1 VKGAY
6 DERFQSKESRM
17 SLRKEGFLA
26 VVAVARADGLLRAD
40 ESRGLLGAAKEAGLS
55 DAEQAEVKAALD
67 SGLELSSLDLSGLS
81 GSERALTYAFAMWL
95 AKVDGIVNAE
105 ELATLR
111 KLGVQL
117 DLPEPKLKSAASA
130 AFDITC
136 LPGGNRPEKFEF
148 SKLEARLVDK
158 LPALM
163 AQK

>member
-1 VKGAY
+1 
-6 DERFQSKESRM
+6 M

-40 ESRGLLGAAKEAGLS
+40 ESRGLLGAAKEVGLT
-55 DAEQAEVKAALD
+55 DEEVAEVKAALESD
-67 SGLELSSLDLSGLS
+67 LPLEQVDLSGLT
-81 GSERALTYAFAMWL
+81 GAERALTYAFAMWL
-95 AKVDGIVNAE
+95 AKVDGIVNSE

-111 KLGVQL
+111 RLGTQL
-117 DLPEPKLKSAASA
+117 DLPEQKLKSAASA

-148 SKLEARLVDK
+148 SKLEARLREK

>member
-1 VKGAY
+1 
-6 DERFQSKESRM
+6 M

-40 ESRGLLGAAKEAGLS
+40 EARGLLVAAREVGLS
-55 DAEQAEVKAALD
+55 EAEVAEVQGALD
-67 SGLELSSLDLSGLS
+67 KGIELESLDLAALG
-81 GSERALTYAFAMWL
+81 GAEKALTYGFAMWL
-95 AKVDGIVNAE
+95 AKVDGVVNAE

-111 KLGVQL
+111 KLGSLL
-117 DLPEPKLKSAASA
+117 DLPEPKLKAAASA

-148 SKLEARLVDK
+148 SKLEARLRDK

-163 AQK
+163 SQKG

>member
-1 VKGAY
+1 
-6 DERFQSKESRM
+6 M

-40 ESRGLLGAAKEAGLS
+40 ESRGLLIAAKAVGLS
-55 DAEQAEVKAALD
+55 DQELGEVQAALD
-67 SGLELSSLDLSGLS
+67 SGLELESLDLSALS
-81 GSERALTYAFAMWL
+81 GAERALTYAFSMWL
-95 AKVDGIVNAE
+95 AKVDGVVNAD

-111 KLGVQL
+111 KLGTLL

-136 LPGGNRPEKFEF
+136 LPGGHRPEKFEF
-148 SKLEARLVDK
+148 SKLEERLREK

-163 AQK
+163 SQK

>member
-1 VKGAY
+1 
-6 DERFQSKESRM
+6 M

-40 ESRGLLGAAKEAGLS
+40 EARGLLGAAKEVGLS
-55 DAEQAEVKAALD
+55 EAELGDVEAALD
-67 SGLELSSLDLSGLS
+67 AGLELTALDLSALS
-81 GSERALTYAFAMWL
+81 GAERALTYGFAMWL
-95 AKVDGIVNAE
+95 AKVDGIVNAD

-111 KLGVQL
+111 TLGRL
-117 DLPEPKLKSAASA
+117 LELPDPKLKAAASA

-148 SKLEARLVDK
+148 SKLEARLRDK

-163 AQK
+163 AHK

>member
-1 VKGAY
+1 
-6 DERFQSKESRM
+6 M

-26 VVAVARADGLLRAD
+26 IVTVARADGLLRAD
-40 ESRGLLGAAKEAGLS
+40 ESRGLLGAAKEVGLS
-55 DAEQAEVKAALD
+55 EEDLAEVKAAFEGGT
-67 SGLELSSLDLSGLS
+67 SLEGLDLSVLS
-81 GSERALTYAFAMWL
+81 GAERALTYAFAMWL
-95 AKVDGIVNAE
+95 AKIDGVVNAE
-105 ELATLR
+105 ELGNLR
-111 KLGVQL
+111 KLGAAL

-148 SKLEARLVDK
+148 SKLEARLREK

>member
-1 VKGAY
+1 
-6 DERFQSKESRM
+6 M

-40 ESRGLLGAAKEAGLS
+40 EARGVLGAAKEAGLS
-55 DAEQAEVKAALD
+55 EAELAEVQAALD
-67 SGLELSSLDLSGLS
+67 SGLELETLDLQSLS
-81 GSERALTYAFAMWL
+81 GPERALTYGFAIWL
-95 AKVDGIVNAE
+95 AKVDGIVNSD

-111 KLGVQL
+111 RLGGLL
-117 DLPEPKLKSAASA
+117 DLPEPKLKAAASA

-148 SKLEARLVDK
+148 SKLEARLREK

-163 AQK
+163 ADRDAQK

>member
-1 VKGAY
+1 
-6 DERFQSKESRM
+6 M

-40 ESRGLLGAAKEAGLS
+40 EARGLLVGAKDVGLS
-55 DAEQAEVKAALD
+55 EAEVAEVQRALD
-67 SGLELSSLDLSGLS
+67 QGIDLDSLDLASLG
-81 GSERALTYAFAMWL
+81 GAEKALTYAFAMWL
-95 AKVDGIVNAE
+95 AKVDGVVNAE

-111 KLGVQL
+111 KLGSLL
-117 DLPEPKLKSAASA
+117 DLPDPKLKAAASA

-148 SKLEARLVDK
+148 SKLEARLRDK

>member
-1 VKGAY
+1 
-6 DERFQSKESRM
+6 M

-40 ESRGLLGAAKEAGLS
+40 ESRGLLGAAKEVGLGEEELS
-55 DAEQAEVKAALD
+55 EVRAALD
-67 SGLELSSLDLSGLS
+67 RGLELASLDLSGLT
-81 GSERALTYAFAMWL
+81 GAERALTYGFAMWL
-95 AKVDGIVNAE
+95 AKVDGVVNAE

-111 KLGVQL
+111 KLGAQL
-117 DLPEPKLKSAASA
+117 DLPEPKLKAAASA

-148 SKLEARLVDK
+148 SKLEQRLRDK

-163 AQK
+163 SQK

>member
-1 VKGAY
+1 
-6 DERFQSKESRM
+6 M

-40 ESRGLLGAAKEAGLS
+40 ESRGLLGAAKEVGLS
-55 DAEQAEVKAALD
+55 ETELGEVQAALD
-67 SGLELSSLDLSGLS
+67 KGLELESLDLASLS
-81 GSERALTYAFAMWL
+81 GAEKALTYGFAMWL
-95 AKVDGIVNAE
+95 AKVDGVVNAE

-111 KLGVQL
+111 KLGAL
-117 DLPEPKLKSAASA
+117 LELPEPKLKSAASA

-148 SKLEARLVDK
+148 KKLEDRLRDK

-163 AQK
+163 SQK

>member
-1 VKGAY
+1 
-6 DERFQSKESRM
+6 M

-40 ESRGLLGAAKEAGLS
+40 ESRGLLGAAKEVGLA
-55 DAEQAEVKAALD
+55 DDELAEVKGALEG
-67 SGLELSSLDLSGLS
+67 GLELESLDLSGLS
-81 GSERALTYAFAMWL
+81 GAERALTYAFSMWL
-95 AKVDGIVNAE
+95 AKVDGVVNSE

-111 KLGVQL
+111 KLGRLL

-148 SKLEARLVDK
+148 SKLEERLREK

>member
-1 VKGAY
+1 
-6 DERFQSKESRM
+6 M

-40 ESRGLLGAAKEAGLS
+40 ESRGLLGAAKEAGLT
-55 DAEQAEVKAALD
+55 DGELGEVQAALD
-67 SGLELSSLDLSGLS
+67 KGLELEALDLGRLS
-81 GSERALTYAFAMWL
+81 GSEKALTYGFAMWL
-95 AKVDGIVNAE
+95 AKVDGVVNAE

-111 KLGVQL
+111 RLGTLL

-148 SKLEARLVDK
+148 SKLEARLREK

-163 AQK
+163 SQK

>member
-1 VKGAY
+1 
-6 DERFQSKESRM
+6 M

-40 ESRGLLGAAKEAGLS
+40 ESRGLLNAAKEVGLS
-55 DAEQAEVKAALD
+55 EEELATVKAALD
-67 SGLELSSLDLSGLS
+67 SGLELESLDLTALS
-81 GSERALTYAFAMWL
+81 GAERALTYGFAMWL

-111 KLGVQL
+111 KLGTLL
-117 DLPEPKLKSAASA
+117 DLPEPKLKAAASA

-148 SKLEARLVDK
+148 SKLEARLRDK

>member
-1 VKGAY
+1 
-6 DERFQSKESRM
+6 M

-26 VVAVARADGLLRAD
+26 VVVVARADGLLRVD

-55 DAEQAEVKAALD
+55 EDELGEVKAALEK
-67 SGLELSSLDLSGLS
+67 GIELSSLDLSMLT

-111 KLGVQL
+111 KLGEKL
-117 DLPEPKLKSAASA
+117 ELPAPKLKSAASA

-148 SKLEARLVDK
+148 SKLEARLTEK

>member
-1 VKGAY
+1 
-6 DERFQSKESRM
+6 M

-40 ESRGLLGAAKEAGLS
+40 ESRGLLNAAKEVGLS
-55 DAEQAEVKAALD
+55 DEELATVQSALA
-67 SGLELSSLDLSGLS
+67 SGLELESLDFSGLS
-81 GSERALTYAFAMWL
+81 GAERALTYGFAMWL
-95 AKVDGIVNAE
+95 AKVDGVVNAE

-111 KLGVQL
+111 KLGTLL
-117 DLPEPKLKSAASA
+117 DLPEPKLKAAASA

-148 SKLEARLVDK
+148 SKLEARLRDK

>member
-1 VKGAY
+1 
-6 DERFQSKESRM
+6 M

-40 ESRGLLGAAKEAGLS
+40 ESRGLLGAAKEVGLS
-55 DAEQAEVKAALD
+55 EGELAEVQVALEKGLELE
-67 SGLELSSLDLSGLS
+67 GLELSSLS
-81 GSERALTYAFAMWL
+81 GSEKALTYGFAMWL
-95 AKVDGIVNAE
+95 AKVDGVVNAE

-111 KLGVQL
+111 RLGTLL

-148 SKLEARLVDK
+148 SKLEARLREK

-163 AQK
+163 SQK

>member
-1 VKGAY
+1 
-6 DERFQSKESRM
+6 M

-40 ESRGLLGAAKEAGLS
+40 ESRGLLGAAKEVGLS
-55 DAEQAEVKAALD
+55 DGELTEVQAALHQ
-67 SGLELSSLDLSGLS
+67 GLELDALDL
-81 GSERALTYAFAMWL
+81 GSLTGFEKALTYGFAIWL
-95 AKVDGIVNAE
+95 AKVDGVVNAQ

-111 KLGVQL
+111 RLGTLL

-148 SKLEARLVDK
+148 SKLEARLREK

-163 AQK
+163 SQK

>member
-1 VKGAY
+1 
-6 DERFQSKESRM
+6 M

-40 ESRGLLGAAKEAGLS
+40 ESRGLLNAAKEVGLS
-55 DAEQAEVKAALD
+55 EEDLGSVKAALD
-67 SGLELSSLDLSGLS
+67 SGLELESLDFTALSGA
-81 GSERALTYAFAMWL
+81 ERALTYGFAMWL
-95 AKVDGIVNAE
+95 AKVDGVVNAE

-111 KLGVQL
+111 KLGALL
-117 DLPEPKLKSAASA
+117 DLPEPKLKAAASA

-148 SKLEARLVDK
+148 SKLEARLRDK

>member
-1 VKGAY
+1 
-6 DERFQSKESRM
+6 M

-40 ESRGLLGAAKEAGLS
+40 EARGLLGAAKEVGLGE
-55 DAEQAEVKAALD
+55 AELAEVKAALEQ
-67 SGLELSSLDLSGLS
+67 GLELSSLDLSILS

-95 AKVDGIVNAE
+95 AKVDGVVNAE

-111 KLGVQL
+111 KLGSQL

-148 SKLEARLVDK
+148 AKLEQRLRDK

-163 AQK
+163 SQK

>member
-1 VKGAY
+1 
-6 DERFQSKESRM
+6 M

-40 ESRGLLGAAKEAGLS
+40 ESRGLLGAAQEVGLAEAEL
-55 DAEQAEVKAALD
+55 AEVKAALE
-67 SGLELSSLDLSGLS
+67 SGLELEGLDLSGLS
-81 GSERALTYAFAMWL
+81 GAERALTYAFAMWL
-95 AKVDGIVNAE
+95 AKVDGVVNAE

-111 KLGVQL
+111 KLGSQL

-148 SKLEARLVDK
+148 KKLEERLREK

-163 AQK
+163 SK

>member
-1 VKGAY
+1 
-6 DERFQSKESRM
+6 M

-40 ESRGLLGAAKEAGLS
+40 ESRGLLGAAKEVGLS
-55 DAEQAEVKAALD
+55 EAELSEVKAALD
-67 SGLELSSLDLSGLS
+67 VGAPLDGLDLSSLPGA
-81 GSERALTYAFAMWL
+81 ERALTYAFAMWL
-95 AKVDGIVNAE
+95 AKIDGVVNAE
-105 ELATLR
+105 ELANLR
-111 KLGVQL
+111 KLGAAL
-117 DLPEPKLKSAASA
+117 DLPEQKLKAAASA

-148 SKLEARLVDK
+148 AKLEARLREK

>member
-1 VKGAY
+1 
-6 DERFQSKESRM
+6 M

-40 ESRGLLGAAKEAGLS
+40 ESRGLLGAAKEVGLS
-55 DAEQAEVKAALD
+55 DDELGEVQSALD
-67 SGLELSSLDLSGLS
+67 KGLELEALDLSSLS
-81 GSERALTYAFAMWL
+81 GSEKALTYGFAMWL
-95 AKVDGIVNAE
+95 AKVDGIVNPE

-111 KLGVQL
+111 RLGTLL

-148 SKLEARLVDK
+148 SKLEARLRDK

-163 AQK
+163 SQK

>member
-1 VKGAY
+1 
-6 DERFQSKESRM
+6 
-17 SLRKEGFLA
+17 
-26 VVAVARADGLLRAD
+26 DGLLRAD
-40 ESRGLLGAAKEAGLS
+40 ESRGLLGAAKEVGLT
-55 DAEQAEVKAALD
+55 DGEMAEVKAALD
-67 SGLELSSLDLSGLS
+67 AGLELESLDLSVLS
-81 GSERALTYAFAMWL
+81 GAERALTYGFAMWL

-111 KLGVQL
+111 KLGTLL
-117 DLPEPKLKSAASA
+117 DLPEPKLKAAASA

-148 SKLEARLVDK
+148 SKLEARLRDK

>member
-1 VKGAY
+1 
-6 DERFQSKESRM
+6 M

-40 ESRGLLGAAKEAGLS
+40 ESRGLLGAAKEVGLGE
-55 DAEQAEVKAALD
+55 AELSEVKAALD
-67 SGLELSSLDLSGLS
+67 SGLELESLDLSVLS
-81 GSERALTYAFAMWL
+81 GSERALTYAFAIWL
-95 AKVDGIVNAE
+95 AKVDGVVNAD

-111 KLGVQL
+111 KLGAQL

-148 SKLEARLVDK
+148 SKLEQRLRDK

-163 AQK
+163 SQK